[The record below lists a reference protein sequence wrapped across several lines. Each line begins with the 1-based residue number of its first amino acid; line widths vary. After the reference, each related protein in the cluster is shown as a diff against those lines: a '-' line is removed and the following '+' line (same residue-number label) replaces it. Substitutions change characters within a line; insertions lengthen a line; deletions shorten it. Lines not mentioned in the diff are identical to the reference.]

1 MRLRQ
6 LLLLSVALSLFSFE
20 VASRKSTV
28 EEENEAF
35 FRVRG
40 HRGCCRVCFEAEA
53 VRPQLGKATY
63 GVCLIFPAD
72 HHAML
77 AAFRSMSLQSS
88 LQQPQ
93 TLISQPRPLF
103 TIVVLFPKSFLGRR
117 QRSKKRIAGIMQTSC
132 QVQWHYW
139 T

>member
-88 LQQPQ
+88 LQPQ
-93 TLISQPRPLF
+93 TLISQQLYSNIRHF
-103 TIVVLFPKSFLGRR
+103 FFPKPKAFLGWGELQKLCKRVV
-117 QRSKKRIAGIMQTSC
+117 RSNGITGHE
-132 QVQWHYW
+132 VL
-139 T
+139 

>member
-6 LLLLSVALSLFSFE
+6 LLPVAPLSLFSFE

-103 TIVVLFPKSFLGRR
+103 TIVLFPKSFLGRR